1 MQTVHIRASRPY
13 DALIGYGLLP
23 LCGELV
29 KERIKPCTIALVS
42 DTTVDALYGDTA
54 ADSLQ
59 SAGFSVLRYVFPAG
73 EASKNILTLSN
84 LLEFLGANHVTRTD
98 CIAAL
103 GGGVCG
109 DLAGFA
115 AAVYLRGIRYMQI
128 PTTLLAAVDSS
139 VGGKTA
145 VDLAAGKNLAGAFH
159 QPSLVICDCGAFST
173 LPEGILRDGLAECVK
188 YGVIADAALF
198 KRFSEPVTPEHLM
211 EIVLRCV
218 AIKAEIVEE
227 DEFDNGRRRLLNLGH
242 TAGHAIEACSAFS
255 ISHGQGV
262 AIGMVIA
269 ARAAA
274 RRGLCSGA
282 CVEEIVSTLK
292 TLGLP
297 IASPYPAKTLLDAA
311 LSDKKRQGGKIAY
324 IVPREIGYA
333 EALELPVDELPAF
346 LSTGMEERA

>member
-13 DALIGYGLLP
+13 DALIGSGLLE
-23 LCGELV
+23 LCGVLV
-29 KERIKPCTIALVS
+29 KERMKPCTIALVT
-42 DTTVDALYGDTA
+42 DTNVDVLYGDTVA
-54 ADSLQ
+54 GSLQ
-59 SAGFSVLRYVFPAG
+59 SAGFTVLRYVFPAG
-73 EASKNILTLSN
+73 EASKNILTLSG

-115 AAVYLRGIRYMQI
+115 AAVYLRGIRYIQL

-159 QPSLVICDCGAFST
+159 QPSLVICDCGTFST

-198 KRFSEPVTPEHLM
+198 KRFSEPVTPELLM

-227 DEFDNGRRRLLNLGH
+227 DEFDNGRRRLLNFGH

-274 RRGLCSGA
+274 HRGLCSSA
-282 CVEEIVSTLK
+282 CVNEIESTLK
-292 TLGLP
+292 ALGLP
-297 IASPYPAKTLLDAA
+297 TVSPYPVKTLLDAA

-324 IVPREIGYA
+324 IVPREIGHA
-333 EALELPVDELPAF
+333 ETLELPVDELPAF
-346 LSTGMEERA
+346 LGQGMEGNA